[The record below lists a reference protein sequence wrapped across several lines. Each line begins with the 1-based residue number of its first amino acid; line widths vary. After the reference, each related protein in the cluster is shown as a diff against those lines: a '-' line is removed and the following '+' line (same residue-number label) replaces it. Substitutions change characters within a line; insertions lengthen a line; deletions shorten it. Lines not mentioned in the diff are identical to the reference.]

1 MVLNLVHDQ
10 LFHCQGV
17 LDLSK
22 SVVIFGVPN
31 SSSVQAD
38 NRKRDIFILGKVP
51 RDGFHD
57 TAITTVIK
65 YSINC
70 TEQRKK
76 TSLHYN
82 GSNSFLFAHGIKI
95 YQFKEKDS
103 KISSY
108 YLCSGYISK
117 DFTVDNMKKT
127 GLNVYVYNF
136 SVDYDIIVVMTFWI
150 FISI

>member
-1 MVLNLVHDQ
+1 MHVQ
-10 LFHCQGV
+10 LFHCQVV

-22 SVVIFGVPN
+22 NVVIFGVPN
-31 SSSVQAD
+31 SSSVQVD
-38 NRKRDIFILGKVP
+38 NRKTYIFILGKDP
-51 RDGFHD
+51 KDGFHD

-65 YSINC
+65 FSSNC

-76 TSLHYN
+76 TSLYYN
-82 GSNSFLFAHGIKI
+82 GSNSLLFANGIKI
-95 YQFKEKDS
+95 YQSKEKDS

-127 GLNVYVYNF
+127 GLNVYAYNF
-136 SVDYDIIVVMTFWI
+136 SVDYDIIVVMTFRI